1 MENLTISKEN
11 AVKAF
16 EATNS
21 KGKNLLKNL
30 FGEKVFVKNIIER
43 IDSLQAALDYNGK
56 TLERFNW
63 ETERGTDQQRA
74 TAELEEIA
82 LALREGKELGMGDKW
97 YYPYFYKNVTG
108 AGSVAG
114 FSYCDYHCD
123 LDCSFVGARLSVDTS
138 DKAIYIGKK
147 FLSIYARHL
156 APNKK

>member
-43 IDSLQAALDYNGK
+43 IDSLEAALKYNGK
-56 TLERFNW
+56 TMEQFNH
-63 ETERGTDQQRA
+63 ETERDTDGQRA
-74 TAELEEIA
+74 GKELEEIA
-82 LALREGKELGMGDKW
+82 LALREGKELDMSQKW
-97 YYPYFYKNVTG
+97 YYPYFRRA

-114 FSYCDYHCD
+114 FSCGDYACDY
-123 LDCSFVGARLSVDTS
+123 STVGARICVDTTE
-138 DKAIYIGKK
+138 KAVYMGKK
-147 FLSIYARHL
+147 FTDIYTRYLS
-156 APNKK
+156 PNKPNN